1 MFRVQNVLP
10 IYTLTTSLMKFSTC
24 ASIVSLGQIVQNRNK
39 IHLVDNSGSLKYR
52 RKCLLVV
59 SVLRHHSS
67 NERAVVD
74 RFVLC
79 DFFTA
84 RSFHCLN
91 RKKITWIEIIY
102 LFNCP
107 FQKYINPNEI
117 ICYEKWRNNKEL
129 FH

>member
-1 MFRVQNVLP
+1 MFRVQNVLL

-39 IHLVDNSGSLKYR
+39 THLVDNSGSLKYR

-67 NERAVVD
+67 NERAVID

-79 DFFTA
+79 DFFTEI
-84 RSFHCLN
+84 SFHCLN
-91 RKKITWIEIIY
+91 RKKKQSLE
-102 LFNCP
+102 LES
-107 FQKYINPNEI
+107 YICLI
-117 ICYEKWRNNKEL
+117 V
-129 FH
+129 

>member
-67 NERAVVD
+67 NERAVID
-74 RFVLC
+74 RFVLFE
-79 DFFTA
+79 FFTE
-84 RSFHCLN
+84 RSYHCLN
-91 RKKITWIEIIY
+91 RKKITWIGIIY
-102 LFNCP
+102 LFNCS
-107 FQKYINPNEI
+107 FQKYIHAKI
-117 ICYEKWRNNKEL
+117 ICYERWRNNKKSL
-129 FH
+129 N